1 MARRKAQVPTF
12 PKKSTSAAQAGK
24 ERRTASQSAGP
35 AKSSTNGPAQPIQVS
50 GRWLLSA
57 IGATLAA
64 AVLCA
69 WGVLCL
75 LFWQGS
81 WQLLYHP
88 VSTITRTPAAA
99 GLSFE
104 PIGFATTG
112 SGLPQLS
119 GWWIPA
125 AADAPFSRYTVLF
138 LHGQDGNLSNTVDH
152 LAQLHKAGVNV
163 FVFDYRGYGQSQ
175 FVHPS
180 ERLWLEDAGS
190 ALHYLTATRHISPS
204 VLVLDGSSLGANLAL
219 EFAAVHPELAGV
231 VVESPLRDATG
242 VIFHDDR
249 ARLVP
254 ARLLVHDRYDPHIP
268 AAKLHIPSLW
278 FLQAGDQALDAKIL
292 QSVPARKMVIW
303 MPSNPGT
310 ASSFSDELSRWLG
323 DLRAH

>member
-1 MARRKAQVPTF
+1 MARRKAQVPAF
-12 PKKSTSAAQAGK
+12 PDKSTSAAQAGR
-24 ERRTASQSAGP
+24 ERRTASKSAGP
-35 AKSSTNGPAQPIQVS
+35 VGSSTGGPAQPIQVS

-57 IGATLAA
+57 VAATLAA

-88 VSTITRTPAAA
+88 ASTIARTPAAA
-99 GLSFE
+99 GLPFE

-125 AADAPFSRYTVLF
+125 AADAPFSRYTLLF
-138 LHGQDGNLSNTVDH
+138 LHGQDGNLGNTVDH
-152 LAQLHKAGVNV
+152 LAQLHRAGANV
-163 FVFDYRGYGQSQ
+163 FAFDYHGYGQSQ

-180 ERLWLEDAGS
+180 ERLWLDDAGS
-190 ALHYLTATRHISPS
+190 ALQYLTATRHISPS
-204 VLVLDGSSLGANLAL
+204 AIVLDGSSLGADLAL
-219 EFAAVHPELAGV
+219 EFAAAHPELAGV
-231 VVESPLRDATG
+231 VVESPLQDATG

-254 ARLLVHDRYDPHIP
+254 ARMLVHDRYDLRT
-268 AAKLHIPSLW
+268 AAAELHIPSLW
-278 FLQAGDQALDAKIL
+278 FLQAGDQALDASIL
-292 QSVPARKMVIW
+292 QSVPARKMVVWI
-303 MPSNPGT
+303 PSNPS
-310 ASSFSDELSRWLG
+310 AAPSFSDELPRWLG
-323 DLRAH
+323 DLRVH